1 MAIYMIIT
9 WIPFHKLE
17 EADKLMPKAPT
28 SPMPSIKNWE
38 VFSTP
43 DGKNGMKTYNI
54 VYIEEGKVDE
64 VQIKIMKLLSFFNE
78 VEGYS
83 YKIEPVLSSRDI
95 QKIAALEP

>member
-64 VQIKIMKLLSFFNE
+64 AKIHIMNLLSYFNE
-78 VEGYS
+78 IEGYS
-83 YKIEPVLSSRDI
+83 YKIEPLLGPSDM
-95 QKIAALEP
+95 QKIAALKT

>member
-1 MAIYMIIT
+1 MAIYMITT
-9 WIPFHKLE
+9 WVPFHKLE
-17 EADKLMPKAPT
+17 ETDKLAPKAPI
-28 SPMPSIKNWE
+28 SIPHLKKWLI
-38 VFSTP
+38 FSTP
-43 DGKNGMKTYNI
+43 DGKKGMKTYNI